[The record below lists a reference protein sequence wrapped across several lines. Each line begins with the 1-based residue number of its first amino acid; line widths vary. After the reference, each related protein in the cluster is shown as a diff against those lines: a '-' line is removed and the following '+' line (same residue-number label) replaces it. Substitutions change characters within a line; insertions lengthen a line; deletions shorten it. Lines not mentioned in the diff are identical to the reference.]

1 MRITQKSIFSNF
13 LRDIN
18 KNRGEMA
25 EIESELSSG
34 LRVRKPSQDP
44 IAFQSNRII
53 KGNIQKNEQFQSNI
67 KSGLRQ
73 SRIAQQSMNGIV
85 DNLVKIKE
93 IMVKGANSSYG
104 DNERENMADQISG
117 IRKEIINSLNQNYG
131 NRYLFAGTNSKAQPF
146 QISGGTV
153 TNGSNDKAPT
163 IIAGDGVKIDIS
175 ITGKEIADVKGQDLF
190 TIIGDMEQAL
200 RNNNTADISNMIP
213 KTDDMIEHLSNLSSK
228 LGDNIN
234 RMDFMDQ
241 QYESAKV
248 TQKANSSE
256 LIDTNY
262 AEAYSRLQRNQI
274 AYESAMAVHSK
285 MFENTL
291 LNYL

>member
-18 KNRGEMA
+18 KNRSEMA
-25 EIESELSSG
+25 DIESELSSG
-34 LRVRKPSQDP
+34 LRVRKPSKDP
-44 IAFQSNRII
+44 VAFQSNRII
-53 KGNIQKNEQFQSNI
+53 QENIRKNEQFQSNI
-67 KSGLRQ
+67 ESGLRQ
-73 SRIAQQSMNGIV
+73 GRIAQQAMNGIV

-93 IMVKGANSSYG
+93 VMVKGANSSYG

-117 IRKEIINSLNQNYG
+117 IRKDIINTLNQNYG
-131 NRYLFAGTNSKAQPF
+131 NRYLFAGTNSGSQPF
-146 QISGGTV
+146 QISGSSV
-153 TNGSNDKAPT
+153 TNNSNNKAPN
-163 IIAGDGVKIDIS
+163 IIAGDGIKIDIS
-175 ITGKEIADVKGQDLF
+175 ITGKDIADVNGQDLF

-200 RNNNTADISNMIP
+200 RDNNTQNINNLIP
-213 KTDDMIEHLSNLSSK
+213 GTDDIIEHVSNLSSK

-241 QYESAKV
+241 QYESVKV

-256 LIDTNY
+256 LVDTNF
-262 AEAYSRLQRNQI
+262 AEAYSKLQKNQVS
-274 AYESAMAVHSK
+274 YESAMAVHSK